1 MYYECTN
8 VKLVFWKPSSP
19 NVPPSTPL
27 VQGIVPALVTPL
39 CPDGSADLTALER
52 LITHQIDAG
61 VHALFVLGS
70 VGEGVLLDDSA
81 FRAVATHAVKFASGR
96 IPVLGG
102 ASENSLA
109 RCAAKIDFLQ
119 GVGVDAAVCTLPYY
133 GWPEGHE
140 HAVRFFGDL
149 SRRSPLPLIA
159 YNLPKAVGW
168 QMPPETLLE
177 LVRFTNIIAL
187 KDTHADAD
195 KMIAVAGTA
204 ARRGRA
210 TYLPGNSS
218 LAIRLLCHGS
228 DGVVSTPANVL
239 PEVFVTAW
247 QLHRAGRT
255 AELERLDREVMP
267 AINHTLELMPT
278 GAAALKGLLA
288 GEGLCHPTTIAPWPQ
303 MDALGIERGRETLAA
318 ARAAFH
324 AFRDSALLNP

>member
-1 MYYECTN
+1 MSALT
-8 VKLVFWKPSSP
+8 SSSSCENLRSL
-19 NVPPSTPL
+19 NVPSSTPL
-27 VQGIVPALVTPL
+27 VQGIVPALITPL
-39 CPDGSADLTALER
+39 CPDGSADLAALER

-70 VGEGVLLDDSA
+70 VGEGVLLDDAA
-81 FRAVATHAVKFASGR
+81 FRAVAAHAVRFASGR
-96 IPVLGG
+96 VPVLAG

-109 RCAAKIDFLQ
+109 RCAAKIEFLQ
-119 GVGVDAAVCTLPYY
+119 EVGVDAAVCTLPYY
-133 GWPEGHE
+133 GWPGGHE

-149 SRRSPLPLIA
+149 ARKSPLPLIA

-195 KMIAVAGTA
+195 KMIAVAGA
-204 ARRGRA
+204 EARGGRA

-218 LAIRLLCHGS
+218 LTIRLLRHGS

-239 PEVFVTAW
+239 PEVFVTVW
-247 QLHRAGRT
+247 RLHQAGRI

-267 AINHTLELMPT
+267 AVNRTLELMPT

-288 GEGLCHPTTIAPWPQ
+288 GEKFCHPTTIAPWPQ
-303 MDALGIERGRETLAA
+303 MDAVAIERGRETLAA

-324 AFRDSALLNP
+324 AFRESAPLNP